1 MPQNKRE
8 SLIFTIIMCF
18 TMVLWMSMYNVTL
31 HMGGVSM
38 TVLKE
43 GWLGFPFAYIYA
55 MCFDWFVVSG
65 PAKAFAFRFLV
76 KPDSSVLQ
84 KAIAV
89 SGCMVIPMVIIM
101 SFYGGV
107 EACIKSGEWGS
118 LLLIWLTNIPKN
130 FIMALPFQLLIAGPL
145 VRKVFRTAFPEGT
158 VLLKANI

>member
-1 MPQNKRE
+1 MSYQVRRKHSHSGFWLNR
-8 SLIFTIIMCF
+8 TAVCF
-18 TMVLWMSMYNVTL
+18 
-31 HMGGVSM
+31 
-38 TVLKE
+38 K
-43 GWLGFPFAYIYA
+43 
-55 MCFDWFVVSG
+55 
-65 PAKAFAFRFLV
+65 
-76 KPDSSVLQ
+76 

>member
-31 HMGGVSM
+31 HMGSFSM

-55 MCFDWFVVSG
+55 MCFDWFVVSHL
-65 PAKAFAFRFLV
+65 AKSVAFRFFV
-76 KPDSSVLQ
+76 KPDSAPLK

-89 SGCMVIPMVIIM
+89 SCCMVIPMVIVM
-101 SFYGGV
+101 SFYGSL
-107 EACIKSGEWGS
+107 EACVKSGMWS
-118 LLLIWLTNIPKN
+118 LLLPVWITNIPKN
-130 FIMALPFQLLIAGPL
+130 LIMALPFQLIVAGPF
-145 VRKVFRTAFPEGT
+145 VRKVFRSAFPEGK
-158 VLLKANI
+158 VLA